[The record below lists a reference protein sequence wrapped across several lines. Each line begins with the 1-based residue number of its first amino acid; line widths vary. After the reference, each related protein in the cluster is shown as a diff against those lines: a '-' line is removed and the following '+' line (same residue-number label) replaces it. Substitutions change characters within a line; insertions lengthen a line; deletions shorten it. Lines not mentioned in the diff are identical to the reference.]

1 MNFSRIAL
9 HRLRVLLA
17 VWNALFLREASARMF
32 GSRAAWVWLVVEP
45 VVNILWLILIFTVI
59 RVRHVGGIE
68 TALWISSG
76 MLVFMTFKRTMT
88 QVKNAVDSN
97 SALFAYRQVR
107 PADVAIVRA
116 GGEGFSMLIISASVF
131 TIGGFVGWMALPD
144 SAWTVFQGFF
154 VAWLCAL
161 GLGLCFGVLVKLV
174 PEMDRMIN
182 FIMMPL
188 MMISGVIFPL
198 NLVQEPYLAWL
209 MLNPLAHAI
218 EATRLGFASYYHATS
233 GLNLIY
239 AYGCG
244 LVLVFFGLALFRR
257 FNQRLVM
264 Q

>member
-45 VVNILWLILIFTVI
+45 VANILWLILIFTVI
-59 RVRHVGGIE
+59 RVRHIGGIE
-68 TALWISSG
+68 TALWIASG
-76 MLVFMTFKRTMT
+76 MLVFMTFKRTIT
-88 QVKNAVDSN
+88 QVQNAVDSN
-97 SALFAYRQVR
+97 SALFVYRQVR
-107 PADVAIVRA
+107 PADVAFVRA
-116 GGEGFSMLIISASVF
+116 GCEGFSMLMISFTVF
-131 TIGGFVGWMALPD
+131 AVGGLMGWMALPD
-144 SAWTVFQGFF
+144 SAWQVFEGFIL
-154 VAWLCAL
+154 AWLCAL
-161 GLGLCFGVLVKLV
+161 GLGLCFGVLVKLI
-174 PEMDRMIN
+174 PEMDRVIN

-198 NLVQEPYLAWL
+198 SLVQEPYLSWL

-218 EATRLGFASYYHATS
+218 EATRLGFASYYHATP
-233 GLNLIY
+233 GLDLTY
-239 AYGCG
+239 AYGCA
-244 LVLVFFGLALFRR
+244 LVMLFFGMALFRR